1 MGASSSHL
9 GIDLRQPFRTE
20 IDSVTHAE
28 TSTAVRLIARL
39 DVKGP
44 HLIKGVH
51 LEGLR
56 KVGSPVDFARAYYEA
71 GIDEILFM
79 DVVASLYGRNQF
91 LDVLQET
98 AKEVFVPITVGGG
111 VRSQEDFEVLLRNGA
126 DKIAINTAAHQNP
139 KLISDFSR
147 RFGSQA
153 VVVSIEAR
161 KVGSGQWEALT
172 DNGRER
178 TGRDV
183 LQWSVEATQLG
194 AGEVLITSVDR
205 EGTRSGFDV
214 DLVAAIADRV
224 ECPIVASGGMGS
236 VQDFVNLASS
246 VDVGGIAAADAL
258 HFKRVS
264 IREIR
269 ETAFR
274 SGVGVRLDV

>member
-1 MGASSSHL
+1 MS
-9 GIDLRQPFRTE
+9 R
-20 IDSVTHAE
+20 
-28 TSTAVRLIARL
+28 AVRIIARL

-56 KVGSPVDFARAYYEA
+56 KVGSPIDFARSYYDA

-98 AKEVFVPITVGGG
+98 AKGVFVPITVGGG
-111 VRSQEDFEVLLRNGA
+111 VRSQKDFETLLRNGA

-139 KLISDFSR
+139 QLISDFAR

-183 LQWSVEATQLG
+183 LQWSVEASELG

-224 ECPIVASGGMGS
+224 ECPVVASGGMGS
-236 VQDFVNLASS
+236 VQDFVNLASR
-246 VDVGGIAAADAL
+246 VDVGGIAAADVL
-258 HFKRVS
+258 HFRSVS

-269 ETAFR
+269 ENAFH